1 MDIKCLRTFQ
11 AVVQCGTYARAAEHL
26 GYTQSTVTVHIKQL
40 ERDLGIPLFE
50 RVGRRMVLTQKGAE
64 ALTQAADIIA
74 AADRLGSLATAE
86 GELSGELRVD
96 VAESLLCYAMNEVIS
111 EFRERAPGVRLR
123 LRDGSLAQISRTL
136 PHAECD
142 LSLLYAVDWQ
152 PDDMVVETIAHV
164 STVAVVATTVAPP
177 DLQASG
183 HSVTMPFIIDEP
195 DSVFRIGFERSL
207 AERGI
212 DLADTMELWTT
223 HAIRRLVTLGMG
235 FTIAPRFAV
244 ADDLAAGQLQ
254 TVPSPSDD
262 LAFPVLLAYRKTTW
276 LTPAAQLFIEVVKE
290 HLPAALSR

>member
-1 MDIKCLRTFQ
+1 MLFRS
-11 AVVQCGTYARAAEHL
+11 L

-74 AADRLGSLATAE
+74 AVDRLGSLAAAE

-142 LSLLYAVDWQ
+142 LSLLYAVDWR

-177 DLQASG
+177 DLQTSG

-212 DLADTMELWTT
+212 DLADTMEL
-223 HAIRRLVTLGMG
+223 
-235 FTIAPRFAV
+235 
-244 ADDLAAGQLQ
+244 
-254 TVPSPSDD
+254 
-262 LAFPVLLAYRKTTW
+262 
-276 LTPAAQLFIEVVKE
+276 
-290 HLPAALSR
+290 